1 MPSVRFDAAAAP
13 EHARECV
20 VLVHGFLAN
29 KLLLAV
35 LARRLR
41 RHGYLTD
48 LWGYWNMQCSLLVHA
63 ERFAR
68 ELAVLDADPRIGT
81 IHLVGHSMGGIIGR
95 AALDSYRPAKLG
107 RFVML
112 APPNHGSFV
121 ATAARNTFGRLLK
134 PVSELS
140 TDPES
145 LVNRLPM
152 PAGVEVGVIAAAYDA
167 LVTEESTHPDVP
179 HAHVTLP
186 TWHTGLLFRPETA
199 DLVDSFL
206 ATGEFPGSIRMPHVP
221 HAHDPDATVR
231 FRDAKNKRQ
240 WPDDADPIRP
250 LS

>member
-29 KLLLAV
+29 KFLLAV

-41 RHGYLTD
+41 RLGYLTD
-48 LWGYWNMQCSLLVHA
+48 AWGYWNMQCSLLVHA
-63 ERFAR
+63 ERFAE
-68 ELAVLDADPRIGT
+68 ELAALDADPRIGT

-95 AALDSYRPAKLG
+95 AALETYRPAKLG

-121 ATAARNTFGRLLK
+121 ATAATSTFGRLLK
-134 PVSELS
+134 PVAELS
-140 TDPES
+140 TQPES

-167 LVTEESTHPDVP
+167 LVTEESTHPDAP

-199 DLVDSFL
+199 ELVDSFL
-206 ATGEFPGSIRMPHVP
+206 ATGKFPTVAGTAPVP
-221 HAHDPDATVR
+221 PAAP
-231 FRDAKNKRQ
+231 
-240 WPDDADPIRP
+240 
-250 LS
+250 